1 MNQENIQVIEK
12 HISNLG
18 FADVYAFALEQLI
31 LSNQKVLE
39 ETNSRIDFFESK
51 YELDYENFCEQ
62 FHEIEGDL
70 LQKEDDSMDWQME
83 ILRKKTV
90 ESELEE
96 LEKLKPDDDEPNI

>member
-39 ETNSRIDFFESK
+39 ETNSRIDF
-51 YELDYENFCEQ
+51 
-62 FHEIEGDL
+62 
-70 LQKEDDSMDWQME
+70 
-83 ILRKKTV
+83 LRGNMNWIMRISVSSFMK
-90 ESELEE
+90 
-96 LEKLKPDDDEPNI
+96 